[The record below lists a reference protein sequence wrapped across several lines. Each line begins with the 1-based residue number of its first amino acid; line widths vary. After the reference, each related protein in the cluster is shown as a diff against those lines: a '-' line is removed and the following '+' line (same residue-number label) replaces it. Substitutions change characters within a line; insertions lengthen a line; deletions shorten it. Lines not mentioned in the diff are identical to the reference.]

1 MGLRNLPSIIA
12 PNVLTEL
19 VRLPI
24 LPHEVLLAVEGGDQL
39 VGELVQLLLQLLA
52 CASLTLELLDVGHQL
67 SQVLDRSAVLRKYE
81 F

>member
-1 MGLRNLPSIIA
+1 MVPSNIT

-24 LPHEVLLAVEGGDQL
+24 LPHEVLLGVEGGDQL

-52 CASLTLELLDVGHQL
+52 RASLISELLDVGHQL
-67 SQVLDRSAVLRKYE
+67 SQVLDRGAVLRKYE